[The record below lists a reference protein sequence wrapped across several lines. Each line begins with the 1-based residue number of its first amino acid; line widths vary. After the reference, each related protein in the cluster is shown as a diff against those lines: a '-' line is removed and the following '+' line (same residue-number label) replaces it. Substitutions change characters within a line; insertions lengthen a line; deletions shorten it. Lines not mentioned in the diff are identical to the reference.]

1 MLLIFRLVQ
10 TSSMN
15 IGPGFGI
22 QKDSA
27 KFSFIL
33 ISSTRIIKLYTF
45 NFFAVE
51 DCFLI

>member
-1 MLLIFRLVQ
+1 MLLIFRSVQ

-27 KFSFIL
+27 KFSFDAGYSML
-33 ISSTRIIKLYTF
+33 G
-45 NFFAVE
+45 AGAQG
-51 DCFLI
+51 